1 MTVCALLAPG
11 ASLAESG
18 DWEIFV
24 NASAI
29 NRINCIGDSIWC
41 STRGG
46 ILIFNLGDSSFVQ
59 HLDGLGFR
67 STDVSGVTRDTDGS
81 VWAGF
86 TTSGVARI
94 DHFGSARP
102 EVKLYTTTIDGLL
115 SDSVT
120 CIASAGDDVYYGST
134 SGIAKF
140 YDNLHSLEPI
150 LSDSLEGVHVREIL
164 VRGDTLWIACERGV
178 ARFLRSTFDY
188 TMYRIGRSTSLCIH
202 GGAVHVAGTNG
213 VRRFDG
219 SAWVSL
225 GLPGGSV
232 PLSVASGAGAL
243 YCVTAAK
250 AYRRD
255 GSSWTDITANMKTM
269 FSQKYTIWSGFDLL
283 KTIAVDPRGT
293 VWVAG
298 LEAQIN
304 RGSYLSAFLSNSWI
318 NKAPEN
324 LSQNGVVAL
333 SVVTGQ
339 GIWASTRYF
348 GVSYRSNGGRWE
360 TYSKMRTSTDEA
372 GLSYYL
378 NNIAFLRDSQ
388 GFLWCGAFLDLDRI
402 KINDPFNKADDEW
415 EHYALNEGTITT
427 NRFVRAKEDPEGNRW
442 FLSDDVLGEEGLL
455 GINILK
461 ADGTA
466 WLSVTP
472 STAPGMAGGSVF
484 DVSFGAGGV
493 AYLALRGYGVQAWYT
508 GGFDWAHLSDLAS
521 DGWNTLIEPGD
532 LASKELYAI
541 ESGSDGAVWVGTAS
555 GLVRWR
561 SWKEHPIDS
570 FTVMTRP
577 GEVGLIGAAVFDLEF
592 DGAGNLWVGTEQGL
606 NKITPDGTI
615 EAFTSA
621 EAWKGDLYPSS
632 VISPLPSHICGTL
645 AYDRD
650 ANVLWI
656 GTANGLARFAMTPAR
671 EVEKPLSRMILYPN
685 PVHISRG
692 DTEVK
697 IKIWGISDRVLERVL
712 ERVSIRVYTIEGEL
726 VDSQE
731 GAVKIGDKVWRIWDL
746 LTLNGFKARS
756 GIYVVTVSD
765 GRSTE
770 IRKIAIIR

>member
-1 MTVCALLAPG
+1 MTACALLAPG
-11 ASLAESG
+11 AALAASG

-29 NRINCIGDSIWC
+29 NRIECVGDSIWC

-46 ILIFNLGDSSFVQ
+46 ILVFSLVDSSFVQ

-67 STDVSGVTRDTDGS
+67 STDVSGVARDARGS
-81 VWAGF
+81 VWASF

-94 DHFGSARP
+94 DRFGSAEP
-102 EVKLYTTTIDGLL
+102 FVKTYSATIDGLM

-134 SGIAKF
+134 GGIAKF
-140 YDNLHSLEPI
+140 YDNLHSFEPI
-150 LSDSLEGVHVREIL
+150 LSDSLEGVPVRDL
-164 VRGDTLWIACERGV
+164 LARGDTLWIACERGV
-178 ARFLRSTFDY
+178 ARFLRSTFNY
-188 TMYRIGRSTSLCIH
+188 TMYRVGSATSLCAH
-202 GGAVHVAGTNG
+202 GGAIHVAGANG
-213 VRRFDG
+213 VQRFDG

-225 GLPGGSV
+225 GQPGGFV
-232 PLSVASGAGAL
+232 PLSVASGTGTL
-243 YCVTAAK
+243 YCITDAK

-269 FSQKYTIWSGFDLL
+269 FSQKYMIGGGSNIL
-283 KTIAVDPRGT
+283 KTVAVDPRGT

-304 RGSYLSAFLSNSWI
+304 RGAYLSAHVSNSWM
-318 NKAPEN
+318 NKAPEH
-324 LSQNGVVAL
+324 LSQNGIVAL
-333 SVVTGQ
+333 SVVPGQ
-339 GIWASTRYF
+339 GVWASTRYF
-348 GVSYRSNGGRWE
+348 GISYRSNAGAWT
-360 TYSKMRTSTDEA
+360 TYWKMRTPTDEA
-372 GLSYYL
+372 GLSYFL
-378 NNIAFLRDSQ
+378 NNIALLRDSR
-388 GFLWCGAFLDLDRI
+388 GYLWCGAFLDLDRI
-402 KINDPFNKADDEW
+402 AINDPFIKTDDEW

-472 STAPGMAGGSVF
+472 STASGMAGGSVF

-493 AYLALRGYGVQAWYT
+493 VYLALRGYGVQVWYT

-521 DGWNTLIEPGD
+521 DGWATIVDPGD
-532 LASKELYAI
+532 LASKDLFAVEN
-541 ESGSDGAVWVGTAS
+541 GSDGAVWVGTAS
-555 GLVRWR
+555 GLVRW
-561 SWKEHPIDS
+561 KAGVIDS
-570 FTVMTRP
+570 FTIKTSP
-577 GEVGLIGAAVFDLEF
+577 GEQGLIGAGVFDLEF

-606 NKITPDGTI
+606 NKITPEGAI
-615 EAFTSA
+615 EAFTSP

-632 VISPLPSHICGTL
+632 VISPLPSPHCATL
-645 AYDRD
+645 ACDRD
-650 ANVLWI
+650 AGVLWI
-656 GTANGLARFAMTPAR
+656 GTPGGLARLDVTPRPEVR
-671 EVEKPLSRMILYPN
+671 ETLSRMILYPN

-692 DTEVK
+692 DAE
-697 IKIWGISDRVLERVL
+697 IKISRISNP
-712 ERVSIRVYTIEGEL
+712 VSIRVYTIEGQL
-726 VDSQE
+726 VHSADGILDGE
-731 GAVKIGDKVWRIWDL
+731 RAWDL

-756 GIYVVTVSD
+756 GIYIVEVSD

-770 IRKIAIIR
+770 TRKIAIIR